1 MIAAFSHFKLGLLTL
16 VTLVALVIAAL
27 VLGVRKHPEDT
38 YHTYFDESVQ
48 GLDVGAPV
56 KFRGVRIGRVVA
68 IDLAPDRRHVDVQLA
83 IDRKSSRSL
92 ALATE
97 PGMRTEVAAMG
108 VTGVKLVEI
117 DIVDPTV
124 APPPTLPFPPAT
136 PYIAS
141 RPSFLVDL
149 QRGIT
154 VLRQRLPALT
164 DRATKSFDKLD
175 QAFDGVGKLVE
186 SAHRTV
192 EDVDHVVRSVAREQ
206 LPARLASAL
215 RGFTTS
221 ATKLDALV
229 DKIRTDGD
237 GLIASARR
245 TTESLGD
252 LGRETRESTIDLGE
266 TLREIREAA
275 RSVREFV
282 DALENEPDM
291 LVKGRSRREQ
301 R

>member
-1 MIAAFSHFKLGLLTL
+1 MIAAFSHFKLGVLTL
-16 VTLVALVIAAL
+16 VTLSALVIAAL

-48 GLDVGAPV
+48 GLDIGAPV

-83 IDRKSSRSL
+83 INRKSSRAL
-92 ALATE
+92 ALATD
-97 PGMRTEVAAMG
+97 PGMRTELATMG

-117 DIVDPTV
+117 DVVEPV
-124 APPPTLPFPPAT
+124 AAPPPTLPFSPAT

-154 VLRQRLPALT
+154 ALRQRLPALT
-164 DRATKSFDKLD
+164 ERAGASFDKLD
-175 QAFDGVGKLVE
+175 RMLDTVGKLVE
-186 SAHRTV
+186 TTERTI
-192 EDVDHVVRSVAREQ
+192 EDVDHVVRSVARER
-206 LPARLASAL
+206 LPARLASVL
-215 RGFTTS
+215 RGFTSS
-221 ATKLDALV
+221 ATKVDALI
-229 DKIRTDGD
+229 DKLRSED

-245 TTESLGD
+245 TSESLGD
-252 LGRETRESTIDLGE
+252 LGRDTRESTIDLTE

-275 RSVREFV
+275 RSVRTFV
-282 DALENEPDM
+282 DTLESEPDM
-291 LVKGRSRREQ
+291 LIKGRSRRDH